1 MLKLLPGLFNS
12 PYAKQ
17 NAEGFQDETQKNFKQ
32 LNQSKDKDLYGDGTN
47 GSPVLSSYVNI
58 NYSKYSSILKNDNSY
73 IVLGKD
79 APNGPGTGKSKLGA
93 RCDSVDI
100 VCGPLS
106 AVSAAAKNSEIFAN
120 SSFSADA
127 ARIYLSEFTDLDE
140 NVGLPTT
147 SNMPFENRSAFA
159 AIADNAAIKGRLGVK
174 IATSPH
180 GDYNSKGGR
189 ISSGSGIELIA
200 NSNET
205 DLQPLV
211 KGSNLEKALNSIYDR
226 LNELSDAVMDLAFE
240 NAKLMGALTA
250 HTHVS
255 PIGPV
260 TPSLDLPITTI
271 PSILTVVATGP
282 INCLKTKLNI
292 LFDEVDYTFSLGSRY
307 INSDFNRTN

>member
-17 NAEGFQDETQKNFKQ
+17 SAEGFQNQTQSNLKE
-32 LNQSKDKDLYGDGTN
+32 LNQSKNADLFGAGIN
-47 GSPVLSSYVNI
+47 GSEIITSSPKI
-58 NYSKYSSILKNDNSY
+58 NFERTSSILKNNNSY

-79 APNGPGTGKSKLGA
+79 APNGPGTGKSKLGS

-106 AVSAAAKNSEIFAN
+106 AVSEAAKNSDIFVN
-120 SSFSADA
+120 SNFKADA

-140 NVGLPTT
+140 AVELPQT

-159 AIADNAAIKGRLGVK
+159 AIADNAALKGRLGVK

-205 DLQPLV
+205 DLQPMV
-211 KGSNLEKALNSIYDR
+211 KGANMEAALESIYSR
-226 LNELSDAVMDLAFE
+226 LNELTDAVMDIAAE
-240 NAKLMGALTA
+240 NVKLLVALTA

-255 PIGPV
+255 PIGPT

-271 PSILTVVATGP
+271 PSIQTVANAGP
-282 INCLKTKLNI
+282 INGLKTKLNI
-292 LFDEVDYTFSLGSRY
+292 LFDEIDYTFSLGGCY

>member
-1 MLKLLPGLFNS
+1 MLKLLPGLINS

-17 NAEGFQDETQKNFKQ
+17 NAEGFQNQTQKNLKE
-32 LNQSKDKDLYGDGTN
+32 LNEAKNADLFGEGIN
-47 GSPVLSSYVNI
+47 GSQPLTSSPNI
-58 NYSKYSSILKNDNSY
+58 NYDINSSIIKNNNSY
-73 IVLGKD
+73 IVLGRD
-79 APNGPGTGKSKLGA
+79 APSGPGTGKSKSGA
-93 RCDSVDI
+93 RCDSMDF
-100 VCGPLS
+100 VCGPLA
-106 AVSAAAKNSEIFAN
+106 AVSAAAKNSDIFVN
-120 SSFSADA
+120 SSFNADA

-140 NVGLPTT
+140 SVGLPPT

-211 KGSNLEKALNSIYDR
+211 KGSNLEAALGSIYDR
-226 LNELSDAVMDLAFE
+226 LNELTDAIMDISFE
-240 NAKLMGALTA
+240 NIKLMQALTA

-271 PSILTVVATGP
+271 PSILIVANAGP
-282 INCLKTKLNI
+282 INGLKTKLNI
-292 LFDEVDYTFSLGSRY
+292 LFDEIDYTFSLGSKY

>member
-47 GSPVLSSYVNI
+47 GSPALSSYVNI
-58 NYSKYSSILKNDNSY
+58 NYSKDSSILKNDNSY

-120 SSFSADA
+120 SSFNADA

-240 NAKLMGALTA
+240 NVKLMGALTA

-260 TPSLDLPITTI
+260 TPSLDLPTTTI
-271 PSILTVVATGP
+271 PSILTVTAAGP

-292 LFDEVDYTFSLGSRY
+292 LFDEVDYTFSLGGCY